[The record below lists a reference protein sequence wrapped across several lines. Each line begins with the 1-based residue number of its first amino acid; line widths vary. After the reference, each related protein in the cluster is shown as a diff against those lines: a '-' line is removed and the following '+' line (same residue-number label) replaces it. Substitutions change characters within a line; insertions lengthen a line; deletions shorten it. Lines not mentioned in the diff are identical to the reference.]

1 MTIALGSKVR
11 DMISGF
17 SGIAVAH
24 SVYLYGCERILIEP
38 DRLDDKG
45 AMIEGQWIDEQR
57 VEVTEQSERPMS
69 LVSSAT
75 SGGPQRDAPK
85 GR

>member
-1 MTIALGSKVR
+1 MTIQLGSKVR

-17 SGIAVAH
+17 SGVAVAQ

-38 DRLDDKG
+38 DRLDEKG
-45 AMIEGQWIDEQR
+45 SMIESQWVDEQR
-57 VEVTEQSERPMS
+57 VELVEQRERPMS
-69 LVSSAT
+69 LVASAT